1 MVDPVLRPMKDSV
14 ATGGACRRRPAAI
27 KFAAAWLSTVAAWTA
42 TAAGIAIAADG
53 DAILVKPS
61 PVRTAAAPTHRVR
74 EGGQV
79 RDLWLDPTREAVGA
93 ASREGVPG
101 AMTLRPRTAPVG
113 RDSRPPVETPAA
125 KAGTTATTAGSN
137 GAGASPVFV
146 DAAGN
151 PRALPGGVIVTF
163 REAIDDA
170 RAREAIEASGQVP
183 SHRLGPRMW
192 LVKSPSG
199 TGALETSES
208 LAATGRFDSVEPN
221 WWRPATLK

>member
-1 MVDPVLRPMKDSV
+1 MVDPVLRPMKDFV
-14 ATGGACRRRPAAI
+14 PTGGARRRRPAAI
-27 KFAAAWLSTVAAWTA
+27 KFAAAWLSTVAAWAA

-61 PVRTAAAPTHRVR
+61 PVRTAAAPTHHVR

-93 ASREGVPG
+93 PSREGVPG
-101 AMTLRPRTAPVG
+101 AMTLRPRAAAVV
-113 RDSRPPVETPAA
+113 RDSRPPEETT

-137 GAGASPVFV
+137 GDGASPVFV

-208 LAATGRFDSVEPN
+208 LAATGLFDSVEPN
-221 WWRPATLK
+221 WWRPPTLK